1 MKKLG
6 IGLIATAAVFLIGL
20 LGYLGILLAGNY
32 VIDEKKLVMNSA
44 TKLVDTEGE
53 LITKL
58 YFENRDPVSI
68 DNVPDHVQEAFV
80 ATEDSRFYDHH
91 GLDIKA
97 IGRALYRDILAGKKV
112 EGGSTITQQLAKN
125 VFLTNDKS
133 WLRKTKEAVIA
144 INLERNY
151 SKNKILEMYLN
162 QIYFGHGA
170 YGIQSASMMFFNKPV
185 SELSVEEGAT
195 LAGLPKAPSNYSPIN
210 HPEESKER
218 RDLVLSLME
227 KHDYLTAEETVR
239 LQGKTLSLDVAEVTK
254 EPAYLTYID
263 MTLQEAKTRYKLSNE
278 EVLRGGYK
286 IVVPMNVDLQKEAY
300 TQFQNKSFFP
310 GSDTENPPEGALT
323 MMDTKSGG
331 VVAVQGGRKYVQRGL
346 NHVTSKRQPGS
357 AFKPIAVYGPALE
370 KKEYSPYTLLKDEK
384 IDYDGYSP
392 SNYNNQYTGEIS
404 LYDAVRTSANAPA
417 VWLLNEMG
425 ISYSKKYLE
434 KDGLSIEDKDLK
446 IALGGIDNGVSP
458 FEMMEAYRPFAAEG
472 EHIDPYFI
480 TKLYDHDGKLVGEAK
495 HQEKKVYSK
504 QTAWYMTRI
513 LEGVVRN
520 GTATSGESKV
530 EVAGKTGTT
539 SYEKVPGGAR
549 DAWFVG
555 FTPEL
560 VGAVWIGY
568 DRTTE
573 TNYLTGG
580 SEYPVQ
586 LFKKVVN
593 ANINEKSTVSFDKPS
608 GVKDMEKPIS
618 LPDISDLSAKFD
630 FLYGLPAVKL
640 KWTPSSDDR
649 VTYHIYEIKD
659 GEREQIA
666 EVEGKGEYTRNSI
679 SFFGSVSYQ
688 VIPYNSL
695 TDQEGKPSN
704 EASVSLFN
712 SFKNDKKEK
721 GNKDEKNG
729 KENKEKAK
737 SNE

>member
-1 MKKLG
+1 MPHRMKKLG
-6 IGLIATAAVFLIGL
+6 IGLIATLAVFLIGL

-44 TKLVDTEGE
+44 TQLVDKDGE
-53 LITKL
+53 IITKL
-58 YFENRDPVSI
+58 YFENREPVSI
-68 DNVPDHVQEAFV
+68 DDIPDHVQEAFV

-91 GLDIKA
+91 GLDVKA

-151 SKNKILEMYLN
+151 SKKKILEMYLN

-170 YGIQSASMMFFNKPV
+170 YGIQSASMLFFNKPV
-185 SELSVEEGAT
+185 SELSVEEGAM

-227 KHDYLTAEETVR
+227 KQDYITPKEAVR

-254 EPAYLTYID
+254 EAAFLTYID
-263 MTLQEAKTRYKLSNE
+263 MTLQEAKTRFNLSNE

-286 IVVPMNVDLQKEAY
+286 IVVPMDKDLQKAAY
-300 TQFQNKSFFP
+300 EQFQNGKLFP
-310 GSDTENPPEGALT
+310 GSDPNNPPQGALT
-323 MMDTKSGG
+323 MMDAKSGG
-331 VVAVQGGRKYVQRGL
+331 VVAVQGGRDYVQKGL

-357 AFKPIAVYGPALE
+357 AFKPIAVYGPAIE

-384 IDYDGYSP
+384 TDYDGYSP
-392 SNYNNQYTGEIS
+392 SNYNNQYAGQLS
-404 LYDAVRTSANAPA
+404 LYDAVRVSANAPA
-417 VWLLNEMG
+417 VWLLNEIG
-425 ISYSKKYLE
+425 ISYSKSFLE
-434 KDGLSIEDKDLK
+434 KSGLSIEDNDLK
-446 IALGGIDNGVSP
+446 IALGGIDKGVSP
-458 FEMMEAYRPFAAEG
+458 FEMMEAYRPFAQEG
-472 EHIDPYFI
+472 KHVDPYFI
-480 TKLYDHDGKLVGEAK
+480 SKLYNNDGKVVGEAK
-495 HQEKKVYSK
+495 QEEEKVYSK

-513 LEGVVRN
+513 LEGVVKN
-520 GTATSGESKV
+520 GTAISGEADV
-530 EVAGKTGTT
+530 AIAGKTGTT
-539 SYEKVPGGAR
+539 SYEGVSGGSR

-555 FTPEL
+555 FTPDL
-560 VGAVWIGY
+560 VGAVWMGY

-573 TNYLTGG
+573 SQYLTGG

-593 ANINEKSTVSFDKPS
+593 TSIDENSTKEFSKPS
-608 GVKDMEKPIS
+608 GLKDMEKPIT
-618 LPDISDLSAKFD
+618 LPKVNDLKADFD

-640 KWTPSSDDR
+640 NWTASSDDR
-649 VTYHIYEIKD
+649 IVYHIYEIKD
-659 GEREQIA
+659 GERKKIA

-688 VIPYNSL
+688 VVPYNPL
-695 TDQEGKPSN
+695 TEQEGEASN
-704 EASVSLFN
+704 EASVSLFDR
-712 SFKNDKKEK
+712 FKGNEEEKEDKKIEEK
-721 GNKDEKNG
+721 QV
-729 KENKEKAK
+729 
-737 SNE
+737 NE

>member
-44 TKLVDTEGE
+44 TQLVDEDGK

-68 DNVPDHVQEAFV
+68 DDIPDHVKEAFV
-80 ATEDSRFYDHH
+80 ATEDSRFYEHH

-112 EGGSTITQQLAKN
+112 EGGSTLTQQLAKN

-151 SKNKILEMYLN
+151 SKDKILEMYLN

-170 YGIQSASMMFFNKPV
+170 YGIQSASMLFFNKPV
-185 SELSVEEGAT
+185 SDLSIEEGAM
-195 LAGLPKAPSNYSPIN
+195 LAGIPKAPSTYSPIN
-210 HPEESKER
+210 HPDKSKER
-218 RDLVLSLME
+218 RDLVLTLME
-227 KHDYLTAEETVR
+227 EHDYLTAEEAVR
-239 LQGKTLSLDVAEVTK
+239 LQGKTLALDVAEVTK
-254 EPAYLTYID
+254 EPAFLTYID
-263 MTLQEAKTRYKLSNE
+263 MTLQEAKTKYNLSNE

-286 IVVPMNVDLQKEAY
+286 IVVPMDVELQKAAY
-300 TQFQNKSFFP
+300 EQFQNKKLFP
-310 GSDTENPPEGALT
+310 GSDPETPPEGALT
-323 MMDTKSGG
+323 MMDVASGG
-331 VVAVQGGRKYVQRGL
+331 VTAVQGGREYVQRGL
-346 NHVTSKRQPGS
+346 NHVTAKRQPGS
-357 AFKPIAVYGPALE
+357 AFKPLAVYGPALE

-392 SNYNNQYTGEIS
+392 SNYNDKYTGQVS
-404 LYDAVRTSANAPA
+404 LYDAVRVSANAPA
-417 VWLLNEMG
+417 VWLLNEIG
-425 ISYSKKYLE
+425 IDYAKSYLGKNGINIA
-434 KDGLSIEDKDLK
+434 DNDLK
-446 IALGGIDNGVSP
+446 VALGGVDEGVSP
-458 FEMMEAYRPFAAEG
+458 IEMMAAYRPFVAEG
-472 EHIDPYFI
+472 KRVDPYFI
-480 TKLYDHDGKLVGEAK
+480 TKLYDHNGKLVGEAK
-495 HQEKKVYSK
+495 QKEEKVYSK

-513 LEGVVRN
+513 LEGVVKD
-520 GTATSGESKV
+520 GTGKSGETDV

-539 SYEKVPGGAR
+539 TFEGAPGGAR

-555 FTPEL
+555 YTPDL
-560 VGAVWIGY
+560 VGAVWMGY

-573 TNYLTGG
+573 AQYLSGG
-580 SEYPVQ
+580 SEFPVQ

-593 ANINEKSTVSFDKPS
+593 AALNKDSTMEFKKPS
-608 GVKDMEKPIS
+608 GVKEMQKPIT
-618 LPDISDLSAKFD
+618 LPNINDLNAEFD

-640 KWTPSSDDR
+640 KWTPSVDER
-649 VTYHIYEIKD
+649 VRYHIYEIKD
-659 GEREQIA
+659 GEREKIA

-679 SFFGSVSYQ
+679 SFFGSVAYQ
-688 VIPYNSL
+688 VVPYNSL
-695 TDQEGKPSN
+695 TDQEGDSSN
-704 EASVSLFN
+704 EASVSLLDR
-712 SFKNDKKEK
+712 FKNNEKEKKDTVNNKEDKKE
-721 GNKDEKNG
+721 EKS
-729 KENKEKAK
+729 K

>member
-6 IGLIATAAVFLIGL
+6 IGLFATAAVFLIGL

-44 TKLVDTEGE
+44 TKLVDLEGE

-68 DNVPDHVQEAFV
+68 DDIPDHVKEAFI

-97 IGRALYRDILAGKKV
+97 IGRALYRDILAGAKV

-125 VFLTNDKS
+125 VFLSNDKS

-170 YGIQSASMMFFNKPV
+170 YGIQSASKLYFNKSV
-185 SELSVEEGAT
+185 SELGAEEGAM
-195 LAGLPKAPSNYSPIN
+195 LAGLPKAPTNFSPIN

-263 MTLQEAKTRYKLSNE
+263 MTLEEAKTRYKLSNE
-278 EVLRGGYK
+278 EVLRGGYE
-286 IVVPMNVDLQKEAY
+286 IVVPMDVDLQKAAY
-300 TQFQNKSFFP
+300 SQFQNKAFFP
-310 GSDTENPPEGALT
+310 GSSSETPPEGALT
-323 MMDTKSGG
+323 MMDSKSGG
-331 VVAVQGGRKYVQRGL
+331 VVAVQGGREYVQKGL

-392 SNYNNQYTGEIS
+392 SNYNNQYTGEVS

-425 ISYSKKYLE
+425 VSYSKKYL
-434 KDGLSIEDKDLK
+434 GLGGISIEDKDLK

-472 EHIDPYFI
+472 KQIDPYFI
-480 TKLYDHDGKLVGEAK
+480 TKLFDHNGKLVGEAK
-495 HQEKKVYSK
+495 QDEKKVYSK

-513 LEGVVRN
+513 LEGVVKN

-530 EVAGKTGTT
+530 DVAGKTGTT
-539 SYEKVPGGAR
+539 SYEEVSGGAR

-555 FTPEL
+555 FTPEI

-573 TNYLTGG
+573 KNYLTGG

-593 ANINEKSTVSFDKPS
+593 VDINEESTVTFEKPS
-608 GVKDMEKPIS
+608 SVKDMEKPMT
-618 LPDISDLSAKFD
+618 LPDVSDLSAKFD
-630 FLYGLPAVKL
+630 FLYGLPAIKL
-640 KWTPSSDDR
+640 KWTPSADER

-659 GEREQIA
+659 GQRKQIA

-695 TDQEGKPSN
+695 TDQEGSASN

-712 SFKNDKKEK
+712 RFKSDEKEK
-721 GNKDEKNG
+721 S
-729 KENKEKAK
+729 NKEADESKETA
-737 SNE
+737 